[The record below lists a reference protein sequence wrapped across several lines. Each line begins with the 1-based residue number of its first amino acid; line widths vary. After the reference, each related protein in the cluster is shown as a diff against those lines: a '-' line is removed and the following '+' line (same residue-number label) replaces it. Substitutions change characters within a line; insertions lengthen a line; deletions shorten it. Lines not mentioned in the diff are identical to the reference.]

1 MTGILNAKKW
11 RDLFTR
17 GRRFFLAFGG
27 VYRVSESLTA
37 EIQSQLDAAIPGCPA
52 GRAYERIGKRH
63 AISPPAV
70 LVAGIGRLG
79 NSIVQVLNSLAIARQ
94 LRSHHVYFHL
104 FEAIGNASLNLT
116 TTLRLEPLRLGR
128 AIRARPPRV
137 IWRTYAMTPFGV
149 LQDPLD

>member
-52 GRAYERIGKRH
+52 GRAYERIGMRH

-79 NSIVQVLNSLAIARQ
+79 N
-94 LRSHHVYFHL
+94 
-104 FEAIGNASLNLT
+104 
-116 TTLRLEPLRLGR
+116 
-128 AIRARPPRV
+128 
-137 IWRTYAMTPFGV
+137 
-149 LQDPLD
+149 